1 MAQVDIGKIKI
12 VWKGPWNSSTAYTID
27 DAVSH
32 SGSSYIC
39 IQAGTN
45 QNPSSA
51 TAYWQ
56 IMASAGTNGTDAD
69 LLNISGTVQGDI
81 YYNNGSAIARLAP
94 GTSGQALL
102 TGGAS
107 ANPSWGTVSSDF
119 VLLST
124 DNITTSTASVS
135 RDVFSSTYK
144 TYKVII
150 DGIRPVAS
158 SNAHLYY
165 RFRRS
170 NADLTSSDYF
180 NHAHQSYYNNSA
192 NGDGVHNENW
202 GADYGRIY
210 EQEHNTGAEYG
221 GHYEFNVYSALDS
234 ATAPHIVGLGG
245 AYTSDGYHRHLRFSS
260 WYQGTNKDVS
270 GIKIYFKG
278 QNISTGTIKIYGL
291 K

>member
-1 MAQVDIGKIKI
+1 
-12 VWKGPWNSSTAYTID
+12 
-27 DAVSH
+27 
-32 SGSSYIC
+32 
-39 IQAGTN
+39 
-45 QNPSSA
+45 
-51 TAYWQ
+51 
-56 IMASAGTNGTDAD
+56 
-69 LLNISGTVQGDI
+69 
-81 YYNNGSAIARLAP
+81 
-94 GTSGQALL
+94 
-102 TGGAS
+102 
-107 ANPSWGTVSSDF
+107 SDF